1 MEDFEQIKDITLDE
15 ARKLLPEN
23 IAYITMKDGEVI
35 VINGLDHQK
44 FDKKEKL
51 NTNKNTNNNI
61 NNNLHLI
68 KESTEENERNSKL
81 SNNSLNYKYIQRNNN
96 TRYPKF
102 NNNFYVEINAAKRK

>member
-1 MEDFEQIKDITLDE
+1 MEDFEQIKEITLDE

-35 VINGLDHQK
+35 VINGLDHEK
-44 FDKKEKL
+44 FDKKEKS
-51 NTNKNTNNNI
+51 NNI

-102 NNNFYVEINAAKRK
+102 NNNFYVEINAEKRK